1 MRVKRHPSLPGTKA
15 VMSVTFEVIEAG
27 DAPVVKAI
35 IPAGESLFA
44 DAGAMMAMSPNL
56 TVEGALRGGV
66 MGALSRS
73 LLRGE
78 TFFYLTISAQQE
90 AGEALLAPS
99 TIGGIEM
106 LELAGTDYFLQKGSF
121 LAAQPTVELTTK
133 TQNLTKGLFSGEG
146 FFVTRVSGTGTL
158 LLNTFGSLMTFD
170 LAPGQEYVVDN
181 FHLVAWESTI
191 QYTITK
197 AAAGWISSFTSGEG
211 FVCRFTGPGRI
222 YVQTRNPSAFAGWLS
237 RHLPSK
243 G

>member
-1 MRVKRHPSLPGTKA
+1 MDD
-15 VMSVTFEVIEAG
+15 VTFEIVEAG
-27 DAPVVKAI
+27 DAPVVRAR
-35 IPAGESLFA
+35 IPAGGSLFA
-44 DAGAMMAMSPNL
+44 DAGSMMTMTPNL
-56 TVEGALRGGV
+56 TVESSMRGGV
-66 MGALSRS
+66 VGALSRS

-78 TFFYLTISAQQE
+78 TFFYLTISAPQS

-106 LELAGTDYFLQKGSF
+106 LELTGTEYFLQKGSF
-121 LAAQPTVELTTK
+121 LAAQHSVQLTTK

-146 FFVTRVSGTGTL
+146 FFVTRVSGSGTL
-158 LLNTFGSLMTFD
+158 VLNTFGALMTFD

-191 QYTITK
+191 SYTITK
-197 AAAGWISSFTSGEG
+197 AAAGWISSFASGEG

-222 YVQTRNPSAFAGWLS
+222 YVQTRNPAAFAGWLS

>member
-1 MRVKRHPSLPGTKA
+1 
-15 VMSVTFEVIEAG
+15 MSGVTFEVVEAG
-27 DAPVVKAI
+27 DAPVVKAVL
-35 IPAGESLFA
+35 PAGQSLFA
-44 DAGAMMAMSPNL
+44 DAGAMMAMSPSL
-56 TVEGALRGGV
+56 KVEGSLRGGV

-78 TFFYLTISAQQE
+78 TFFYLTILAPQE

-106 LELAGTDYFLQKGSF
+106 LELTGTEYFLQKGSF
-121 LAAQPTVELTTK
+121 LAAQPSVELTTK

-158 LLNTFGSLMTFD
+158 VLNTFGSLMTFD
-170 LAPGQEYVVDN
+170 LAPGQEYIVDN
-181 FHLVAWESTI
+181 YHLVAWESTI
-191 QYTITK
+191 QYSITK

-211 FVCRFTGPGRI
+211 FVCRFTGPGRV
-222 YVQTRNPSAFAGWLS
+222 YVQTRNPAAFAGWLG